1 VKLQLEQDLLLT
13 QLEVRHQQ
21 STIHFK
27 RVLVDTGSGTTLL
40 SRSLLKDA
48 GIILHIEDEP
58 LRIRGVG
65 GSEMVFQKK
74 FDAIWCG
81 EFQVTQF
88 KAQLSLMKYG
98 VEIDGILGLDF
109 LRAIDAVID
118 LKNLE
123 IRQAI

>member
-1 VKLQLEQDLLLT
+1 MKLQLERDLLLT
-13 QLEVRHQQ
+13 QIEVRHQET
-21 STIHFK
+21 TIVFK

-40 SRSLLKDA
+40 SRSLLKEA

-58 LRIRGVG
+58 QRIRGIG

-81 EFQVTQF
+81 EFKVSKF
-88 KAQLSLMKYG
+88 KAQLSFMKYG

-109 LRAIDAVID
+109 LIAIDAVLD

-123 IRQAI
+123 IRKAI